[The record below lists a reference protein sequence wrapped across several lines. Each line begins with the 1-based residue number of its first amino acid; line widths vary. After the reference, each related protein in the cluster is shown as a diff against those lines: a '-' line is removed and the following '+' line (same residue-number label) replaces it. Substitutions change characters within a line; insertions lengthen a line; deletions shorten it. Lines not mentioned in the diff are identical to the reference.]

1 VNWFQQR
8 IRNEIGGAIAELQR
22 DVRPDASRAMMITVT
37 LFVRLWRHVVAWA
50 PAVIYAAFIFHFSSE
65 TNPLPMLTENVWD
78 KALHAIEYAGL
89 AMLVSYAWQ
98 SEGIGRGRTLVFAIV
113 VTTLYA
119 ASDEF
124 HQFFVPGRDS
134 SVFDWTADAIGG
146 AAGAALFAIAT
157 AKRGRSPFY
166 TPRKKVYDSFS
177 S

>member
-1 VNWFQQR
+1 
-8 IRNEIGGAIAELQR
+8 
-22 DVRPDASRAMMITVT
+22 MMITMSV
-37 LFVRLWRHVVAWA
+37 FGRLWRHVVAWA

-89 AMLVSYAWQ
+89 ALLVSYAWQ
-98 SEGIGRGRTLVFAIV
+98 AEGIGRGWALVLAIG

-134 SVFDWTADAIGG
+134 SVLDWTADAIGG
-146 AAGAALFAIAT
+146 AVGAALFAIVN

-166 TPRKKVYDSFS
+166 IPRKKVYDSFFS